1 MCLVKR
7 SLQKPACKPWAEV
20 SVEQLSLLL
29 SIHFAKIRSPETFQD
44 NTLFVLKCLLRSL
57 LHTLFHLTARRWIWM
72 MHLRLVLLNFMT
84 MAYIIWKFG
93 AASSS
98 CSQVISTDGRKQ
110 AAKVCCKKE
119 LRVWNIDDINSL
131 NYKAGTLIF
140 QCFFIMIIIF
150 VFVFYLWKFFHPS
163 AFLIDIRASSFLSR
177 LTGFYCWV
185 IHIKFN

>member
-110 AAKVCCKKE
+110 AAKICCKKE

-131 NYKAGTLIF
+131 NIKQAHLYF
-140 QCFFIMIIIF
+140 N
-150 VFVFYLWKFFHPS
+150 
-163 AFLIDIRASSFLSR
+163 AFLSWLLFLCLSFNCGSFSTQMLFW
-177 LTGFYCWV
+177 LT
-185 IHIKFN
+185 